1 MTRDETK
8 KILYIMTTTWPNFKP
23 KVSSD
28 FVDVWHEMIG
38 DLDYHLAAA
47 ALKAYAQQ
55 ETSGFAPSVGQL
67 REKAVMITQEEEM
80 TDGEAWAL
88 VVKAIG
94 RSSYYAS
101 EEFDKLPSVVRRAV
115 GGPEALRGWAMS
127 EDGLDFIRGSFMRS
141 FNAAKQAEKQKQ
153 QLSADLFAAI
163 YTRKGAENEIPQQ
176 ED

>member
-55 ETSGFAPSVGQL
+55 ETSGL
-67 REKAVMITQEEEM
+67 H
-80 TDGEAWAL
+80 
-88 VVKAIG
+88 
-94 RSSYYAS
+94 
-101 EEFDKLPSVVRRAV
+101 
-115 GGPEALRGWAMS
+115 GGTG
-127 EDGLDFIRGSFMRS
+127 
-141 FNAAKQAEKQKQ
+141 N
-153 QLSADLFAAI
+153 
-163 YTRKGAENEIPQQ
+163 
-176 ED
+176 

>member
-94 RSSYYAS
+94 RSSTWS
-101 EEFDKLPSVVRRAV
+101 STSMSVMPS
-115 GGPEALRGWAMS
+115 P
-127 EDGLDFIRGSFMRS
+127 
-141 FNAAKQAEKQKQ
+141 
-153 QLSADLFAAI
+153 
-163 YTRKGAENEIPQQ
+163 P
-176 ED
+176 